1 MRFPLHLRLIA
12 PIDCTYPSGYGPYY
26 KSHPLGHLAN
36 LGTIPNPLEMKN
48 KTSLLKRL
56 QRRIELSYEL
66 ADKIVDL
73 ILEMDAEQL
82 VLHLNELKSNNR
94 NIKTERI

>member
-1 MRFPLHLRLIA
+1 
-12 PIDCTYPSGYGPYY
+12 
-26 KSHPLGHLAN
+26 
-36 LGTIPNPLEMKN
+36 MKN

-82 VLHLNELKSNNR
+82 VLHLTELKSNNR
-94 NIKTERI
+94 NIKTEKI